1 MSFGLKICGK
11 IDLMGPTKWQLLILQ
26 LVVYAEIWL
35 LLGICLGLST
45 GLYRPV
51 DRPPHAEVR
60 LARSKTV
67 FILLMELSALLVR
80 FARTTPFRR
89 KADAVL
95 VYGHIGA
102 VLRYIRLS

>member
-1 MSFGLKICGK
+1 MAAFDSATRRLRRDMAASWYF
-11 IDLMGPTKWQLLILQ
+11 
-26 LVVYAEIWL
+26 
-35 LLGICLGLST
+35 LGLST

-60 LARSKTV
+60 LARSRTV
-67 FILLMELSALLVR
+67 FISLMALSALLVR